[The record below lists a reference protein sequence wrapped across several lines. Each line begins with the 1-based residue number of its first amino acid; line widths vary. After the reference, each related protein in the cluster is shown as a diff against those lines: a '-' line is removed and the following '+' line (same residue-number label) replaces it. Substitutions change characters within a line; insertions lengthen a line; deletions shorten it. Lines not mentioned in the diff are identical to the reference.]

1 MSEEIYKINKNI
13 DRPLV
18 FKGLKDQYIY
28 YYLAVVIIS
37 FILFGVLN
45 SMGVGTLYTLLITG
59 VVAFAGI
66 KGITIISDR
75 FGKNGLKKYMA
86 RRKVP
91 ESVQIESRAYFLNL
105 NRDNDEDRKIR

>member
-66 KGITIISDR
+66 KGVTIISDR
-75 FGKNGLKKYMA
+75 FGKDGLKKYMA
-86 RRKVP
+86 KKKIP
-91 ESVQIESRAYFLNL
+91 EYLQVETRGYFTNL
-105 NRDNDEDRKIR
+105 KKDNDKGSKIR